1 MTISLK
7 VKKSKENVEQ
17 DVYAIL
23 GNISDFLRGKRN
35 HAGLSIRE
43 LSRRSGVCIA
53 SICDAENYKRLP
65 KVDILLRIAFALG
78 ISSNELFS
86 NLIQDSSVP
95 VPKDT
100 WDSTLKVA
108 LIESGLSRTDIK
120 EVVDFIK
127 FKKSQKKGK

>member
-7 VKKSKENVEQ
+7 VKKSKENVAQ
-17 DVYAIL
+17 DIYNIM
-23 GNISDFLRGKRN
+23 GNISDFLRGKRK
-35 HAGLSIRE
+35 HAGFSIRE

-78 ISSNELFS
+78 ISSDELFS
-86 NLIQDSSVP
+86 NLIQGSATS
-95 VPKDT
+95 VPKDS
-100 WDSTLKVA
+100 WNNTLKVA
-108 LIESGLSRTDIK
+108 LMESGLSRTDIK